1 MAMAE
6 GHKCFFSM
14 PEGSGRD
21 CSWLYSFLGITL
33 YNYVQ
38 LYMPC
43 LQNCVLKRS
52 WGAGAEPMPKDTAG
66 VLEEQCALG
75 GREGCAAR
83 QFVISFSNMAIWG
96 YWFGSWKEDVLAL
109 PRRIKHASKGPR
121 ESQGAELWN
130 VILTKVRENL
140 ESLGA
145 RGMEVSQISNFQEY
159 GKMGQNAGV
168 PLWR

>member
-1 MAMAE
+1 MKALPAEEEVQDGSFALQIGCSLMLMAMAE

-33 YNYVQ
+33 YNYLQ

-43 LQNCVLKRS
+43 LQNCMLKRR

-75 GREGCAAR
+75 GREGGAAG
-83 QFVISFSNMAIWG
+83 QFVISFSNM
-96 YWFGSWKEDVLAL
+96 S
-109 PRRIKHASKGPR
+109 
-121 ESQGAELWN
+121 
-130 VILTKVRENL
+130 
-140 ESLGA
+140 
-145 RGMEVSQISNFQEY
+145 ISNRLLLSLS
-159 GKMGQNAGV
+159 
-168 PLWR
+168 P